1 MIDHNKAQMRR
12 LYEDVVNGGNVDLID
27 DLLAP
32 DFVEHDQFPGLSG
45 EGREGVRE
53 FYALLRRAFPDLHME
68 PEQLIAE
75 GDTVVARV
83 RMTGTQQGEFMGM
96 PATGKQVNVQT
107 IDIIR
112 FRNGMAT
119 EHWGVTDSVAL
130 MQQLGAMPAPA
141 GVPAH

>member
-1 MIDHNKAQMRR
+1 MIEHNKAQMRR
-12 LYEDVVNGGNVDLID
+12 FYEDVVNGWNVDLID
-27 DLLAP
+27 DLIAP
-32 DFVEHDQFPGLSG
+32 DFVEHEQFPGLSG
-45 EGREGVRE
+45 EGREGVKE
-53 FYALLRRAFPDLHME
+53 FFALLRRAFPDLHME

-96 PATGKQVNVQT
+96 PATGKQVDVQT

-141 GVPAH
+141 GAPA